1 MSDISQESSSD
12 EDIAP
17 CDDKMNNS
25 DATQSQEE
33 CNDGSSVSSSSD
45 IGEGYEVS
53 SIEDLEP
60 ELQAIK
66 GSLAEI
72 LFYSIQPQ

>member
-33 CNDGSSVSSSSD
+33 CDDGSSVSSSSD

-53 SIEDLEP
+53 SIEDLKP

-66 GSLAEI
+66 GSPAEI
-72 LFYSIQPQ
+72 LFYSMQPQ